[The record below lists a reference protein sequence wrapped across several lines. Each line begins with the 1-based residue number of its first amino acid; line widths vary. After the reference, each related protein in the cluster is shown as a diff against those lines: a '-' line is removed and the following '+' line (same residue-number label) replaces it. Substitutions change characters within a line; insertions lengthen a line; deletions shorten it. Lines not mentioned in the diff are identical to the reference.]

1 MGDAFLAIVPKLD
14 DAKMS
19 GVLGK
24 VSSKLEGV
32 SKAGKVAFA
41 AVGAASVAAGAMI
54 VKSALDGYSAYEQN
68 LGGVQKIFGNM
79 GKSVEDYAALT
90 GQSVEACQERWQALE
105 GAQTTMLENAN
116 KAWQTAGLSASAY
129 MEQSTSFGAALV
141 SSLGGDTKR
150 AAEYANTAIIDM
162 ADNANTFGTSIQDI
176 QNAYQ
181 GFAKQNYTM
190 LDNLKLGYGGTQ
202 SEMKRLIKDASR
214 LTDVQSKLGVTVDAN
229 SLSFDNIVAAI
240 HVMQE
245 SMQVG
250 GTTAREAASTIE
262 GSVSAMSAAWENW
275 VTGLANSDA
284 DLAGLTSNLA
294 EAFANVTR
302 NVIPR
307 LGTIVGTL
315 VGDIA
320 AHGPEIAAQFAAT
333 IDEAVSSGMQAAS
346 EALSGFGITLP
357 APDTGGLT
365 GALDAVGSAIQ
376 TIQDA
381 VDQSGFGDT
390 MRGILDGVVPV
401 AGQAADAIG
410 RLGDGFAGT
419 LEPALE
425 AASPVIQAVAD
436 VITFLAT
443 NIDVVLPVLG
453 SLAAGIAAFVGL
465 STVAGVIS
473 SVITAVAPIASTIG
487 MVVSSIAAGA
497 PVLGTLASGFALLV
511 SPVTAVIA
519 VIAGVVAAIVAFAT
533 NAGGCRDTVVGAFQA
548 IGDFIGQIPGMIGG
562 FLGSAVS
569 TIGGFASSC
578 VSQAMS
584 AGSGFLQ
591 GVSSGFTSAVNFVA
605 GIPGRILGAL
615 GNVGSLLANAGKS
628 IIDGF
633 LNGLKGAFENVK
645 SWVGGIG
652 DWIAS
657 HKGPISYDRRLLIPN
672 GRAVMGSL
680 LTGLE
685 AEWGSVEDFVLGV
698 APSIADALSST
709 SPEVTV
715 RTRADELLA
724 RASTAAGEDAG
735 GDAAAIV
742 SWLDR
747 NLGET
752 IGRYA
757 PTTTLTEREERRR
770 VRRLAYV

>member
-90 GQSVEACQERWQALE
+90 GQSVEACRERWQALE

-162 ADNANTFGTSIQDI
+162 ADNANTFGTNIQDI

-320 AHGPEIAAQFAAT
+320 AHGPEIAAQFAAI

-390 MRGILDGVVPV
+390 MRGILDGVAPV
-401 AGQAADAIG
+401 AGQAADALG
-410 RLGDGFAGT
+410 RLGDGFADT

-425 AASPVIQAVAD
+425 VASPVIQAVAD

-615 GNVGSLLANAGKS
+615 GNVGSLLVNAGKS